1 MQKKKLVSIATDEIE
16 NYLSK
21 PRLNSIKSDP
31 LNWWKENKETYPQ
44 LTDIALEYLSCV
56 PSSTASERGLSISG
70 RFITEDRSSL
80 ANEKAAKLV
89 QLWSWDR
96 L

>member
-16 NYLSK
+16 NYLST

-44 LTDIALEYLSCV
+44 LTDIALEYLPCV
-56 PSSTASERGLSISG
+56 PSSTASDRGLS
-70 RFITEDRSSL
+70 TCDHNL
-80 ANEKAAKLV
+80 AVL
-89 QLWSWDR
+89 R
-96 L
+96 